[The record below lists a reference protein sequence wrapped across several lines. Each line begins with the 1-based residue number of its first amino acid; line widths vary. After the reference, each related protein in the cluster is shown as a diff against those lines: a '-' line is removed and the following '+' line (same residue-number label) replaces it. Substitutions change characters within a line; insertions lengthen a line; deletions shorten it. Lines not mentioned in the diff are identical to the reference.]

1 MAPIMFNT
9 TNIPNFAELMKKN
22 EELEREV
29 SKEKAREKRMK
40 EELERT
46 RVRLK
51 MVKEAEERLCSEL
64 RDLEAEAFAQP
75 RDYQLR
81 IKYLTN
87 QLTLDRKI
95 PRV

>member
-51 MVKEAEERLCSEL
+51 IVEEAEERLCSEL
-64 RDLEAEAFAQP
+64 RDLEAEAFAQA

-87 QLTLDRKI
+87 QLTLDHKI